1 MDGSPSSDG
10 GSLPRFKVE
19 KGLDSPLV
27 IASLR
32 WELFLL
38 FLLLSLPLSLFN
50 VTLGFITGSVTGFL
64 GEAVGETLLFVLLLF
79 LQGRLSPG
87 EGERII
93 RSLSAPK
100 GVKVR
105 SRSWRALSYP
115 GPLTIT
121 FTTTSDKSDSNSS
134 AL

>member
-1 MDGSPSSDG
+1 MDGTPSSHG

-32 WELFLL
+32 WNLFLL

-50 VTLGFITGSVTGFL
+50 VALGFITGSVTGFI

-87 EGERII
+87 EGER
-93 RSLSAPK
+93 
-100 GVKVR
+100 
-105 SRSWRALSYP
+105 
-115 GPLTIT
+115 TI
-121 FTTTSDKSDSNSS
+121 
-134 AL
+134 